1 MEKIDKIMEIAKK
14 ANKYLE
20 RSNINVPILE
30 GLKLINVE
38 DNNVIFVASD
48 GNVMEQFLT
57 DGELNSD
64 SFKERIEKNVT
75 SSYEIVNNLNSSCNI
90 NFLKDYKTDYF
101 NFKIY
106 NQEIIINNSKTIRQL
121 VAYFVDSRSNYFYE
135 ITLSCGVKT
144 NDNLE
149 MDSIMKLFFSV
160 LDNTKYFL
168 Y

>member
-64 SFKERIEKNVT
+64 SFKERIEKNVP
-75 SSYEIVNNLNSSCNI
+75 L
-90 NFLKDYKTDYF
+90 L
-101 NFKIY
+101 
-106 NQEIIINNSKTIRQL
+106 
-121 VAYFVDSRSNYFYE
+121 
-135 ITLSCGVKT
+135 
-144 NDNLE
+144 
-149 MDSIMKLFFSV
+149 MK
-160 LDNTKYFL
+160 
-168 Y
+168 